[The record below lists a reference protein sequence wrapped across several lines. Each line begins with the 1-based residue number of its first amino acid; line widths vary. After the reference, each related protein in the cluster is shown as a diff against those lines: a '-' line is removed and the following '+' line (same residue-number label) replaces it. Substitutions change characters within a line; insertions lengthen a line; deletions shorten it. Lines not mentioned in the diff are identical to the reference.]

1 MIVIEKGKMKL
12 SVTKTAYDNFYKD
25 VGWHISS
32 TMVKSSV
39 EQPVDKEVDEPT
51 DEDWD
56 DVIDDEPT
64 KPLSEM
70 NIDEMRS
77 FAKSKGI
84 SLVGLSGAKQIREAI
99 RNAM

>member
-1 MIVIEKGKMKL
+1 MVTIKKGKMEL
-12 SVTKTAYDNFYKD
+12 SVTKSVYDNFYKD
-25 VGWHISS
+25 VGWHISD
-32 TMVKSSV
+32 TTAGLPIKQSV
-39 EQPVDKEVDEPT
+39 IKEVDEPT

-56 DVIDDEPT
+56 DVMDDEPT

-70 NIDEMRS
+70 SIEEMRS

-84 SLVGLSGAKQIREAI
+84 SLAGLSGTKQIREAI